1 MNFRR
6 LRYWPE
12 HSEYKCPS
20 FRFACRQRLPP
31 PPIPLPYT
39 YHHEIESNNRRSF
52 IQVYLYNIY
61 RNLSSLANLSRCCL
75 KNGGAIHG
83 LTTQLQSLVPWTTH
97 STPEVDLDIAV
108 IQFVQRDQHG
118 NNRQSHWGLVVA
130 GNNYPVVSF
139 SHVTTKGDGKWKLE
153 VHQKWDI
160 SSSRSYRGGVL
171 VGKVPQKDLK
181 ELSKIWQMKPSP
193 TPFTENGYC
202 RTWVLQILRKFKE
215 KGWIF
220 SDAPVGGDNE
230 HYLFRSMN
238 DAAVE
243 ATRSINERQVP
254 RLVKYVS
261 RSSNTRQ
268 NVASGTTS
276 RIAMTK

>member
-1 MNFRR
+1 MKLNQTTGV
-6 LRYWPE
+6 L
-12 HSEYKCPS
+12 S
-20 FRFACRQRLPP
+20 FKFIFTTFIVIFLLLSTCLGAA
-31 PPIPLPYT
+31 IP
-39 YHHEIESNNRRSF
+39 
-52 IQVYLYNIY
+52 Q
-61 RNLSSLANLSRCCL
+61 
-75 KNGGAIHG
+75 NGGAIHG

-118 NNRQSHWGLVVA
+118 NDRQSHWGLVVA

-181 ELSKIWQMKPSP
+181 DLYKIWQMKPSP
-193 TPFTENGYC
+193 SPSTENGYC
-202 RTWVLQILRKFKE
+202 ATWVLQVLRKFKE

-220 SDAPVGGDNE
+220 SDAPWRP
-230 HYLFRSMN
+230 L
-238 DAAVE
+238 E
-243 ATRSINERQVP
+243 A
-254 RLVKYVS
+254 LMKD
-261 RSSNTRQ
+261 
-268 NVASGTTS
+268 
-276 RIAMTK
+276 KFHD